1 MMSSKYE
8 LRINIL
14 KNRDYESAINQLHED
29 FMYIR
34 EEGLVSRE
42 EYIEYAREDLEGANK
57 LIFLDFKCVVE
68 NEDSLVWQ
76 DLFDDQQGKRWI
88 TTTYEAYK
96 DKKVWRAMLNKKEV
110 GKDVEKIP

>member
-1 MMSSKYE
+1 MEKYIKV
-8 LRINIL
+8 LRLLEERNWEEM
-14 KNRDYESAINQLHED
+14 KEWLHED

-42 EYIEYAREDLEGANK
+42 EYIEYAREDLEGAKK

-76 DLFDDQQGKRWI
+76 DLFDDQRGKRWI

-110 GKDVEKIP
+110 RKDVEKIP

>member
-8 LRINIL
+8 MRINIL

-42 EYIEYAREDLEGANK
+42 EYIEYAREDLEGSNK
-57 LIFLDFKCVVE
+57 LIFLDFKLFPFPITE
-68 NEDSLVWQ
+68 NP
-76 DLFDDQQGKRWI
+76 I
-88 TTTYEAYK
+88 T
-96 DKKVWRAMLNKKEV
+96 
-110 GKDVEKIP
+110 G